1 MTAEQTLLQ
10 EIEESKTS
18 LDREREDGIYKRDL
32 KKRVELLSWV
42 LEKMKDPSINI
53 CALIESR
60 MNNIIDKINEM
71 DSIIESDP
79 LDSELRI
86 LDYIL
91 YVVCS
96 NENSK
101 GVHHP

>member
-10 EIEESKTS
+10 EIEESPRS
-18 LDREREDGIYKRDL
+18 LDREKEEGVYKRDL
-32 KKRVELLSWV
+32 KKRVELLNWV
-42 LEKMKDPSINI
+42 LENMKDPGINI

-60 MNNIIDKINEM
+60 MNNVIDKINEM
-71 DSIIESDP
+71 HCIIESDP

-86 LDYIL
+86 LDYIF

-96 NENSK
+96 NEYDNYNR
-101 GVHHP
+101 